1 MKNLTNHIALGL
13 LLVFIAGCGKSQ
25 VATDL
30 KALNKTSIDRIRNAY
45 YLYMEEHG
53 FRGPKDEQTLRKF
66 LTSENAGVQ
75 LKLDRMGI
83 DREDIDKLFISE
95 RDGEPFTIRYGLKG
109 VADHAIAFEKTGV
122 EGKRFVALGKP
133 VECDETE
140 YEGWLSGKTKPQKP
154 GSLSDLAPISA
165 ESE

>member
-1 MKNLTNHIALGL
+1 MKNLKNQLALGL
-13 LLVFIAGCGKSQ
+13 LVLAISGCGNSQ

-53 FRGPKDEQTLRKF
+53 FRGPKNEKALRKF

-83 DREDIDKLFISE
+83 DRQDIDKLFISE
-95 RDGEPFTIRYGLKG
+95 RDGEPFIIRYGLKG

-133 VECDETE
+133 VECEEAE

-154 GSLSDLAPISA
+154 GSLSDLAPNIE